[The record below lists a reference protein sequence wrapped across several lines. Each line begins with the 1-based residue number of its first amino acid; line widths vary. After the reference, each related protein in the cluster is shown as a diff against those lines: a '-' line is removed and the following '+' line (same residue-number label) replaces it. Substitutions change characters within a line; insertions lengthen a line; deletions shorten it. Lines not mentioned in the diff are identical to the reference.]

1 MNIARKVIISI
12 FVPILIGFP
21 ILNISIRTNI
31 SAYGEGMSW
40 TPRYLYEYGFVWWL
54 LVLGTAIFL
63 FIFWN
68 RNDKELQENV
78 GDKS

>member
-12 FVPILIGFP
+12 FLPVLIGFP

-31 SAYGEGMSW
+31 SPTRTSW
-40 TPRYLYEYGFVWWL
+40 TPRALYEFGFIWWL

-68 RNDKELQENV
+68 KK
-78 GDKS
+78 GKGIGK